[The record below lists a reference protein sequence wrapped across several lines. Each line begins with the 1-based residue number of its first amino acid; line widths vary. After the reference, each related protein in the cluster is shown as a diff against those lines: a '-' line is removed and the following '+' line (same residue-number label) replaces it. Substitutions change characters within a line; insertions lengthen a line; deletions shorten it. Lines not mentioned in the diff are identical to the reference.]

1 MIDKMIQYIII
12 LSIMKMIYKPPFR
25 KFVKK
30 QTRPTQLAVEDE
42 IERISDNPAIG
53 EVKLGDLGGIQVHKF
68 EFQRQTFLIAYRVAE
83 PDIVFYSIGTH
94 ENFYRD
100 LKRYLKGAEKSDYS

>member
-1 MIDKMIQYIII
+1 MT
-12 LSIMKMIYKPPFR
+12 YKPPFR

-42 IERISDNPAIG
+42 IERISENPAIG
-53 EVKLGDLGGIQVHKF
+53 ETKLGDLQSIKVHKF
-68 EFQRQTFLIAYRVAE
+68 KFQKQSFLIAYRHAE
-83 PDIVFYSIGTH
+83 PDIVFYLIGTH

-100 LKRYLKGAEKSDYS
+100 LKRYLKEAEKSDYS